1 MSETWPGMTGNRRL
15 VRIGTR
21 AADEGTCPDQ
31 QAAKALP
38 AVWPGQRST
47 PVSSS

>member
-1 MSETWPGMTGNRRL
+1 MSETWPGMTGNWRL

-21 AADEGTCPDQ
+21 AADEGTCPEQ

-38 AVWPGQRST
+38 AVWPGSVLT